1 MVLVVGGAGAGGGGG
16 DGDGGCGGGCGGGDC
31 GGCGGGD
38 CVGCGGLVVVDLELN
53 FELGVEVEWVTNGRS
68 RLLSAAAKE
77 KLPTFALTMTKLDQ
91 AI

>member
-1 MVLVVGGAGAGGGGG
+1 MVEVEVV
-16 DGDGGCGGGCGGGDC
+16 
-31 GGCGGGD
+31 
-38 CVGCGGLVVVDLELN
+38 VVVDLELN
-53 FELGVEVEWVTNGRS
+53 FELGVEVEWVTNGWS

>member
-1 MVLVVGGAGAGGGGG
+1 M
-16 DGDGGCGGGCGGGDC
+16 
-31 GGCGGGD
+31 
-38 CVGCGGLVVVDLELN
+38 VVVDLELN

-68 RLLSAAAKE
+68 RLLLAAAKE